1 MRAARVHNYTEH
13 KLRVEDVDE
22 PEIQTPWDVIVRI
35 GGAGVCRTDLHV
47 LAGMWDFTSPGLP
60 FVPGHENAGW
70 VHAVGSAVTSVE
82 VGDTVI
88 AHSFVTCG
96 LCRPCRRGDD
106 VHCERAY
113 NPGLS
118 ANGGFAE
125 YMRTGERAI
134 LKVDPSLQ
142 PRDIA
147 GLTDAGLTAYH
158 AVRRAAALLEPG
170 HRAVAIGAG
179 GLGLIGV
186 QVLRALT
193 AAEVIVVEPRE
204 ESRRLAAE
212 VGAHHTVAADGTQ
225 VEQVLALTDG
235 QGAEVVLDFVGEFG
249 TPADGIAMTRRA
261 GSYFVVG
268 YGGSLEVST
277 LEIIAKELSI
287 IGNAA
292 GSYDDLADLL
302 TLTAQG
308 AVTLHTTPYSLE
320 AVNDA
325 LDDLEQGRIQG
336 RAVLVPAA

>member
-1 MRAARVHNYTEH
+1 
-13 KLRVEDVDE
+13 
-22 PEIQTPWDVIVRI
+22 
-35 GGAGVCRTDLHV
+35 
-47 LAGMWDFTSPGLP
+47 MWDFTSPGLP
-60 FVPGHENAGW
+60 FIVGHENAGW
-70 VHAVGSAVTSVE
+70 VHEVGSAVSSVA

-118 ANGGFAE
+118 ADGGFAE
-125 YMRTGERAI
+125 FMRTGERAV

-142 PRDIA
+142 PGEIA

-158 AVRRAAALLEPG
+158 AVRRAAKLLEPG

-186 QVLRALT
+186 QLLRALSP
-193 AAEVIVVEPRE
+193 AEVIVVEPRE
-204 ESRRLAAE
+204 ESRALALE
-212 VGAHHTVAADGTQ
+212 VGAHHAVAADGTQ
-225 VEQVLALTDG
+225 VQQVLELTDG
-235 QGAEVVLDFVGEFG
+235 RGAEVVLDFVGEFG
-249 TPADGIAMTRRA
+249 TPADGVEMTRRA

-268 YGGSLEVST
+268 YGGSLEITT
-277 LEIIAKELSI
+277 LTMITKELTI
-287 IGNAA
+287 VGNAA
-292 GSYDDLADLL
+292 GSYDDLADLA

-308 AVTLHTTPYSLE
+308 AVTLHTTPYPLE

-325 LDDLEQGRIQG
+325 LNDLEQGRIQG
-336 RAVLVPAA
+336 RAVLVPS